1 MPAYPGAGLSLP
13 LAYTK
18 QGLFW
23 AGETVPTTY
32 PGCLSIAFQLQR
44 VDATFYPWGFAVEV
58 QFLGTPGVFEVDIMG
73 AETDNPA
80 NYIKIGSISAVT
92 SLVAGSYVGRFDTTA
107 LYPKFVALNMTTLG
121 TAGPVTAKI
130 SR

>member
-1 MPAYPGAGLSLP
+1 
-13 LAYTK
+13 
-18 QGLFW
+18 
-23 AGETVPTTY
+23 
-32 PGCLSIAFQLQR
+32 
-44 VDATFYPWGFAVEV
+44 
-58 QFLGTPGVFEVDIMG
+58 
-73 AETDNPA
+73 
-80 NYIKIGSISAVT
+80 VT